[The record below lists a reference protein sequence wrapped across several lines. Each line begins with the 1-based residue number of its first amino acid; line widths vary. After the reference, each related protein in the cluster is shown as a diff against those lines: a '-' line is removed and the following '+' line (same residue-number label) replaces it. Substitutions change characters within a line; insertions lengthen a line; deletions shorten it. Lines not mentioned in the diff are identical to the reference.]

1 MNPREATLDA
11 YLKLIARLGADDGV
25 VAARREM
32 LRRLL
37 ARLAGAKRTS
47 GDYHAHVG
55 GFVADCGQSER
66 VLAITCA
73 REFYY
78 FWLDDMKKMVEMTAR
93 AGFSIHNPDFPWHGD
108 FDALL
113 GAMRESGF
121 SRFPPSLGL
130 YLGKSFED
138 GADEADI
145 RQREHM
151 LKALLFLL
159 DPHPPTS
166 SHYRM
171 AVDALLQHLAD
182 AAARQRL
189 LALVREY
196 FGYWQSFPFSHHR
209 KSGGAVKDTGE

>member
-1 MNPREATLDA
+1 MNPREASLDA
-11 YLKLIARLGADDGV
+11 YLKLIARLGASDEVV
-25 VAARREM
+25 VARRSM

-37 ARLAGAKRTS
+37 ARLAGAKRTAD
-47 GDYHAHVG
+47 DYHAHVD
-55 GFVADCGQSER
+55 GFVASCEPAER
-66 VLAITCA
+66 VLAVTCA

-93 AGFSIHNPDFPWHGD
+93 AGFSIHNPAFPWHGD
-108 FDALL
+108 FDTLL

-138 GADEADI
+138 GAGEADI
-145 RQREHM
+145 RQRERQ

-171 AVDALLQHLAD
+171 GVDALLQHLPEGAP
-182 AAARQRL
+182 RQQL
-189 LALVREY
+189 LTLVREY

-209 KSGGAVKDTGE
+209 NSGAR